1 VSDREEA
8 EVAFAN
14 FLIERIRQDKY
25 PSVTQMN
32 LLEQA
37 IPRPLILRYVNVLLE
52 KVAEDNWPSNP
63 MLKRLNRVID
73 AM

>member
-1 VSDREEA
+1 MSDREEA
-8 EVAFAN
+8 QDAFAN

-25 PSVTQMN
+25 PSETQMN

-37 IPRPLILRYVNVLLE
+37 IPRPLVPKYVNVLLE
-52 KVAEDNWPSNP
+52 KVMADNWPSNP
-63 MLKRLNRVID
+63 MLKRLNRVIE